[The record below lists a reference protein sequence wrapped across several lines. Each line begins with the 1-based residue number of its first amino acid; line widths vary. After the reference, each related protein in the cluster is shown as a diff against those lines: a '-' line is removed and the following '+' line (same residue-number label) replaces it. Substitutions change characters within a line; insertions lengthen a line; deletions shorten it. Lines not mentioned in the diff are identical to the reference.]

1 MKLKGYVTSRSF
13 LGERVPQ
20 HIQNIII
27 RDYCDKNKYDFLMSA
42 TEYSIPE
49 STLMIKQI
57 ISELDLIDGIVAYSI
72 FQLPENLEDRFDLI
86 WSVFAFNMMQPSNEL
101 ICKLLPQLRNKARF
115 IIFDGNVDCF
125 WLRLLKNR
133 NREAL
138 NPNDFRMKLEENG
151 LRKIKNFNFA
161 KQVYKIYQ
169 FL

>member
-1 MKLKGYVTSRSF
+1 MKLKGYITSRSF

-86 WSVFAFNMMQPSNEL
+86 HKIIGSRKQIHFACENMKITNDNEFTKIENIWQIKQIMNFENL
-101 ICKLLPQLRNKARF
+101 KGNK
-115 IIFDGNVDCF
+115 
-125 WLRLLKNR
+125 
-133 NREAL
+133 
-138 NPNDFRMKLEENG
+138 
-151 LRKIKNFNFA
+151 
-161 KQVYKIYQ
+161 
-169 FL
+169 